1 MLSQR
6 GDIMILTPEQL
17 GRIGELSDQW
27 SFLWGKR
34 RSRWIAAE
42 DCPDGERAGDGQAA
56 GMQASWAWWIRSSA
70 SPSDQR

>member
-1 MLSQR
+1 MN
-6 GDIMILTPEQL
+6 LTPAQL
-17 GRIGELSDQW
+17 DRICQLRDEW
-27 SFLWGKR
+27 SFLWDKR
-34 RSRWIAAE
+34 RSLWIAAE